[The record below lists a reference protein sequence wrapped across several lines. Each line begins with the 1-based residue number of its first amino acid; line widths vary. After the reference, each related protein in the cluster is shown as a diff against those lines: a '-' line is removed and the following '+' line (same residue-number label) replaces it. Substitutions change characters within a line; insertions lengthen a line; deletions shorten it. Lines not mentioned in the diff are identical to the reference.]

1 MAVLV
6 QHFCSICRGWQKP
19 LHSLTPAVDWSDILI
34 GPGGLLLVVGSELS
48 QSLFHVYLCG
58 LCPSVTTFSTD
69 FSFQKLVFWNSFE
82 F

>member
-1 MAVLV
+1 
-6 QHFCSICRGWQKP
+6 
-19 LHSLTPAVDWSDILI
+19 LHSLTPAVDWSDVLI

-69 FSFQKLVFWNSFE
+69 FSFQKLVLWNLFE
-82 F
+82 FLAAEITISDILNPNLTK